1 MMYLTNFS
9 MREALSRIEKNSCGA
24 AFYYFIMRHLH
35 FSCRNDKQLIGHDA
49 AHFRADALPL

>member
-1 MMYLTNFS
+1 
-9 MREALSRIEKNSCGA
+9 MREAFSRIEKNSCGA
-24 AFYYFIMRHLH
+24 AFYDFIIRHSN